1 MFNTASFW
9 VKFKNVNIDFDNK
22 LTDAV
27 LLDKVNKV
35 YPGAAGVIALKNIS
49 LRIEEGEFVSIV
61 GPSGSGKTTL
71 LSVIGTL
78 DKPTSGKVYITGKDT
93 TGMNDDELSKIRNIY
108 IGFIFQSYNLIN
120 RLTALENVSLPLAVR
135 GVKLS
140 ERNKL
145 ATKAINDVGLG
156 SMVKRKPSEL
166 SGGEQQRVAIAR
178 ALVTNP
184 TIILADEPT
193 GNLDSKNAEN
203 IMNVLTFINKSMN
216 KTIIMVTHNMDLAKM
231 TEKII
236 QLKDGII
243 EKVEQVN

>member
-1 MFNTASFW
+1 FW

>member
-1 MFNTASFW
+1 
-9 VKFKNVNIDFDNK
+9 
-22 LTDAV
+22 
-27 LLDKVNKV
+27 
-35 YPGAAGVIALKNIS
+35 PGAAGVIALKNIS

>member
-1 MFNTASFW
+1 M
-9 VKFKNVNIDFDNK
+9 
-22 LTDAV
+22 TDAV
-27 LLDKVNKV
+27 LLDNVKKV
-35 YPGAAGVIALKNIS
+35 YPGAAGTVALKGIS
-49 LRIEEGEFVSIV
+49 LNIAEGEFASIV

-78 DKPTSGKVYITGKDT
+78 DKPTSGKVYIGGKDT
-93 TGMNDDELSKIRNIY
+93 TGMTDDELSKIRNIH

-120 RLTALENVSLPLAVR
+120 RLTALENVSLPLVVR
-135 GVKLS
+135 GVNSS
-140 ERNKL
+140 ERYQL
-145 ATKAINDVGLG
+145 ATKALNDVGLS

-203 IMNVLTFINKSMN
+203 IMNVLTYVNKTMS

-231 TEKII
+231 TKKII
-236 QLKDGII
+236 QLKDGMI
-243 EKVEQVN
+243 ERVEQVN

>member
-1 MFNTASFW
+1 M
-9 VKFKNVNIDFDNK
+9 
-22 LTDAV
+22 TDAV

>member
-1 MFNTASFW
+1 
-9 VKFKNVNIDFDNK
+9 

-27 LLDKVNKV
+27 LLDNVKKV
-35 YPGAAGVIALKNIS
+35 YPGAAGTVALKGIS
-49 LRIEEGEFVSIV
+49 LNIAEGEFASIV

-78 DKPTSGKVYITGKDT
+78 DKPTSGKVYIGGKDT
-93 TGMNDDELSKIRNIY
+93 TGMTDDELSKIRNIH

-120 RLTALENVSLPLAVR
+120 RLTALENVSLPLVVR
-135 GVKLS
+135 GVNSS
-140 ERNKL
+140 ERYQL
-145 ATKAINDVGLG
+145 ATKALNDVGLS

-203 IMNVLTFINKSMN
+203 IMNVLTYVNKTMS

-231 TEKII
+231 TKKII
-236 QLKDGII
+236 QLKDGMI
-243 EKVEQVN
+243 ERVEQVN

>member
-1 MFNTASFW
+1 M
-9 VKFKNVNIDFDNK
+9 
-22 LTDAV
+22 DAV
-27 LLDKVNKV
+27 LLDNVKKV
-35 YPGAAGVIALKNIS
+35 YPGAVSTVALNGIS
-49 LRIEEGEFVSIV
+49 LKIAEGEFVSIV

-78 DKPTSGKVYITGKDT
+78 DKPSSGKVYIGGKDT
-93 TGMNDDELSKIRNIY
+93 TGMSDDELSNIRNIH

-120 RLTALENVSLPLAVR
+120 RLTAIENVYLPLVVR
-135 GVKLS
+135 GVNS
-140 ERNKL
+140 AERNRL
-145 ATKAINDVGLG
+145 AAKALNDVGMG
-156 SMVKRKPSEL
+156 EKARRKPTEL

-203 IMNVLTFINKSMN
+203 IMKVLTDINKNMN

-231 TEKII
+231 TGKII
-236 QLKDGII
+236 QLRDGVI